1 MENVRHHLRFR
12 CIQNA
17 NLNILIFGREDKV
30 SPSYL
35 IFNSILLLEKMFSKG
50 PEHYLSPLR
59 GEDFGGSFR
68 FQAERI
74 GDQSLL
80 TEF

>member
-1 MENVRHHLRFR
+1 
-12 CIQNA
+12 
-17 NLNILIFGREDKV
+17 
-30 SPSYL
+30 
-35 IFNSILLLEKMFSKG
+35 MFSKG

-59 GEDFGGSFR
+59 REDFGGSFR

-80 TEF
+80 TEFFKGGTLKHYREFRKGGMRKILV